1 MPIHSA
7 RLALLLALFAPACGA
22 DGDPGDSDGS
32 ATTDGATGG
41 DTTSTAATADANG
54 EAASTADEPTTS
66 VASTTSDGDASTT
79 SPASTTGDV
88 DLLPPTDSAEQLE
101 AWLAAGAYLTWPAES
116 QIHASAG
123 PHGGNVR
130 TFVNPALAESLAA
143 ADAMHPEGAASVKEL
158 YGDGTDE
165 IVGYAVMVKL
175 APDSGDGDGW
185 YWYERLNAT
194 VYADDIGVNLCTGCH
209 GGGSD
214 YVLTPW
220 PLQ

>member
-1 MPIHSA
+1 MPTHRA
-7 RLALLLALFAPACGA
+7 PLALVLALLVPACGS
-22 DGDPGDSDGS
+22 DGDPGDDGS
-32 ATTDGATGG
+32 TGD
-41 DTTSTAATADANG
+41 DTTSTAATASTT
-54 EAASTADEPTTS
+54 EAASTADAPTTS
-66 VASTTSDGDASTT
+66 STTGDGGTTSGASTT
-79 SPASTTGDV
+79 SPASTTGD
-88 DLLPPTDSAEQLE
+88 DDALPPTDSAEQLE
-101 AWLAAGAYLTWPAES
+101 AWLAAGVYESWPAES
-116 QIHASAG
+116 QLHASAG

-143 ADAMHPEGAASVKEL
+143 SGTHPQGAASVKEL

-175 APDSGDGDGW
+175 APDSAGGDGW
-185 YWYERLNAT
+185 YWYERLDTT

>member
-1 MPIHSA
+1 MPSH
-7 RLALLLALFAPACGA
+7 RTPLALVFALLVPACGS
-22 DGDPGDSDGS
+22 DGDPGDDGS
-32 ATTDGATGG
+32 SSD
-41 DTTSTAATADANG
+41 DTTSTAATASTT
-54 EAASTADEPTTS
+54 EAASTADAPTTS
-66 VASTTSDGDASTT
+66 STTGDGGTTSDASTT
-79 SPASTTGDV
+79 SPASTTGD
-88 DLLPPTDSAEQLE
+88 DDALPPTDSAEQLE
-101 AWLAAGAYLTWPAES
+101 AWLAAGVYESWPAES

-130 TFVNPALAESLAA
+130 TFVNPALAESLATGA
-143 ADAMHPEGAASVKEL
+143 THPQGAASVKEL

-175 APDSGDGDGW
+175 APDSAGGDGW
-185 YWYERLNAT
+185 YWYERLDTT